1 MFTLLDDGSK
11 ATSNMPS
18 RLDPALEAGFFSLSL
33 RVSAR
38 ELFRAKDLQVAGW

>member
-18 RLDPALEAGFFSLSL
+18 RLDPALQAGSFFG
-33 RVSAR
+33 
-38 ELFRAKDLQVAGW
+38 VAEVFPMTGPAAGKLHS